1 MKLGSFKLIEPLPDL
16 KAPHALAML
25 RPWVDVGSVG
35 TLTLSRLEAHFKA
48 RELGRLARPGN
59 FFDFTRY
66 RPIVYLAE
74 AGREVMIP
82 NSVVS
87 YTKRKTGND
96 FVFLRLLEPHMQGE
110 AYIDSV
116 LLLLERLGVERYCLL
131 GSMYDMVPH
140 TRPLLVTGGAIGK
153 RAEESLEKA
162 GVRPS
167 DYQGPTTIAYLIS
180 REAPKLG
187 IETISL
193 IVHLPQYIQLDEDHM
208 GLLRL
213 MEALGSLYGIPVD
226 DTDIRKGRDQRKQ
239 IDTEV
244 DRNPQLKEIVS
255 QLEAHYDTRM
265 ARMKEAEMPRLSAEV
280 ERFLREMENR
290 FRG

>member
-66 RPIVYLAE
+66 RPIMYLAE

-180 REAPKLG
+180 KEAPKLG

-255 QLEAHYDTRM
+255 QLEAHYDARM